1 MFKFISFAALV
12 AVARAGFIGSP
23 DSFAVNYNPYNA
35 AVSAPL
41 AIHAPAIGSSQQSVV
56 RSLDGNSAVSH
67 YSKAVDTAFSSVR
80 KYDTRVTNDAKY
92 LQYAAAPA
100 LYHAPAP
107 AVYTA
112 AAAPASTYY
121 AAASPIVKTVASAP
135 AYYAAPSPIVKTVAP
150 AYYAASSPIVKT
162 VAPAYAP
169 ASAYYAAPSPIVKTV
184 APAYAPVVAHTTF
197 TGFGASYA
205 F

>member
-1 MFKFISFAALV
+1 MT
-12 AVARAGFIGSP
+12 
-23 DSFAVNYNPYNA
+23 YNA

-92 LQYAAAPA
+92 LQYATAPV
-100 LYHAPAP
+100 YHAPAP

-112 AAAPASTYY
+112 AAAPAAYAPASAYY
-121 AAASPIVKTVASAP
+121 AAAAPIVKTVASAPAYYTAASPIVKTVAPAAYAPAP
-135 AYYAAPSPIVKTVAP
+135 AYYAAPSPIVKTIAP
-150 AYYAASSPIVKT
+150 A
-162 VAPAYAP
+162 AYAP
-169 ASAYYAAPSPIVKTV
+169 ASAYYAPAAPIVKTI
-184 APAYAPVVAHTTF
+184 AAAPVVAHTTF

>member
-1 MFKFISFAALV
+1 MQFISFAAVL

-23 DSFAVNYNPYNA
+23 AVTYNA

-92 LQYAAAPA
+92 LSYDTAPA

-112 AAAPASTYY
+112 AAPAAYAPASAYY
-121 AAASPIVKTVASAP
+121 AAA
-135 AYYAAPSPIVKTVAP
+135 
-150 AYYAASSPIVKT
+150 SPIVKT

-184 APAYAPVVAHTTF
+184 TPVVAHTTF